1 MSELLNHLF
10 SFARTTWTS
19 GLEILILSAI
29 LYNLYLYLRGTHAAR
44 ILIGLALVFLTLTF
58 ISQLLDLAVLSW
70 LLRSFSIFLAIALV
84 VLFQPELRRALNE
97 LGSHH
102 FFTTVLQ
109 RREAI
114 EELTDVV
121 FDLSSKGYGALIA
134 IERDINLDPV
144 AESGVALD
152 ADFSKELLLT
162 IFHPKTVLHDGGVI
176 VSGDRIV
183 AAGCIFPLTQRDD
196 LDRTLGLRHRAGLGL
211 SEESD
216 TIALVV
222 SEESGQVSICHSGII
237 ERNLPFERFRKRLS
251 QLLLREENHAN
262 DATAQLERE
271 AGLPTAGRGA
281 LVSHP
286 SKSGPGHYPGPRGK
300 D

>member
-1 MSELLNHLF
+1 MRDFFHHLLGFLHA
-10 SFARTTWTS
+10 SWTS

-134 IERDINLDPV
+134 IERDISLDPV

-183 AAGCIFPLTQRDD
+183 SAGCIFPLTQRDD

-222 SEESGQVSICHSGII
+222 SEESGQVSICHSGMI

-262 DATAQLERE
+262 DTTAQLDRE
-271 AGLPTAGRGA
+271 AGLPTVGRST

-286 SKSGPGHYPGPRGK
+286 SKSGSLPTGPRGK